1 MNKLMTMAVAGTLLG
16 VSVASFAAVRAAH
29 VRPGNWALSGG
40 NVVVAWV
47 PLNAAGATTIS
58 FSLPGAARKVLTYSA
73 ECAVAAPEG
82 NTRAYLDLDI
92 IVNDVV
98 VPPTGGSYDAFCSSN
113 GTVATD
119 GWTHPSITVA
129 IPGKAGV
136 NTVKIRARRNSAATG
151 IQLGDSSLV
160 IHD

>member
-1 MNKLMTMAVAGTLLG
+1 MNKLITMAVAGTLLG

-29 VRPGNWALSGG
+29 VRSGNWELSGG
-40 NVVVAWV
+40 SVVLAWV

-58 FSLPGAARKVLTYSA
+58 FNLPGPGVKVLTYSA

-92 IVNDVV
+92 VVNDVV
-98 VPPTGGSYDAFCSSN
+98 VPPTGRSYDAFCSSN
-113 GTVATD
+113 GTVVID

-136 NTVKIRARRNSAATG
+136 NTVKILARRNSAATG
-151 IQLGDSSLV
+151 IRLGDSSLV